1 MITVAYPY
9 PLARLDMPRQQAVRT
24 CGLVPNS
31 KIMISDFA
39 SGILAGLAV
48 AMPIG
53 AVGSYL
59 VGLGARERISVATAA
74 ALGVASVDGGY
85 AVVAAV
91 GGAGLQALVNEASDW
106 LEWVATVVLAAVA
119 VRTLLVALRRYRSIG
134 GRVGRPG
141 MLSPAR
147 AYFSL
152 VALTALNPATL
163 ITFAAVVIG
172 RSQSGGNAAWPASR
186 AVRGRRFCGIGCLA
200 TNAHR
205 KWKSA
210 RPGAEQSSRATRD
223 LGLLSAHH
231 AGPGRGVTAE
241 LSPIRRAASRWLRAG
256 HRWRGRQWPR
266 RLRPER
272 ESSARS

>member
-1 MITVAYPY
+1 
-9 PLARLDMPRQQAVRT
+9 
-24 CGLVPNS
+24 
-31 KIMISDFA
+31 MISDFG

-85 AVVAAV
+85 AVVATV
-91 GGAGLQALVNEASDW
+91 GGAGLQGLVNEASDW

-119 VRTLLVALRRYRSIG
+119 VRTLLVARRRYRSTS
-134 GRVGRPG
+134 GRMGRPG
-141 MLSPAR
+141 TLSPAR

-172 RSQSGGNAAWPASR
+172 RSRSEGDAAWPAVVLF
-186 AVRGRRFCGIGCLA
+186 AVGALLASAAWQLLLTGSGNLLGRVLSGRRGRLWISVC
-200 TNAHR
+200 
-205 KWKSA
+205 SA
-210 RPGAEQSSRATRD
+210 LLM
-223 LGLLSAHH
+223 LGLAAGLLLS
-231 AGPGRGVTAE
+231 
-241 LSPIRRAASRWLRAG
+241 
-256 HRWRGRQWPR
+256 
-266 RLRPER
+266 
-272 ESSARS
+272 

>member
-1 MITVAYPY
+1 MRSGAY
-9 PLARLDMPRQQAVRT
+9 
-24 CGLVPNS
+24 S

-91 GGAGLQALVNEASDW
+91 GGAGLQALVSEASDW

-134 GRVGRPG
+134 GSVGRPG

-147 AYFSL
+147 AYLSL

-172 RSQSGGNAAWPASR
+172 RSQSEGDAAWPAVVLF
-186 AVRGRRFCGIGCLA
+186 AVGAFLASGAWQLLLTGSGNLLGRVLSGRRGQLGISVC
-200 TNAHR
+200 
-205 KWKSA
+205 SA
-210 RPGAEQSSRATRD
+210 LIM
-223 LGLLSAHH
+223 LGLAAGLLLS
-231 AGPGRGVTAE
+231 
-241 LSPIRRAASRWLRAG
+241 
-256 HRWRGRQWPR
+256 
-266 RLRPER
+266 
-272 ESSARS
+272 